1 MTTGTSTLP
10 QTLLQRSWQRACLG
24 LGATPDEALFGR
36 LLDAYREPQR
46 HYHTL
51 QHLSECIALLEPALP
66 LAEHAG
72 EVEFALW
79 FHDAVYEIGRHDNEL
94 VSAQWASR
102 AALELGG
109 DPASAARIDALVMAT
124 LHAAE
129 PATRDAQLLVDVDL
143 CILGASSDRFDQY
156 EVQVRA
162 EYADVPDEIFRPRR
176 RALLQT
182 FLARPMI
189 YGTPHFRAL
198 REGAARDNLK
208 RSIAALAQV

>member
-1 MTTGTSTLP
+1 MTTDTSTLP

-66 LAEHAG
+66 LAEQPG

-94 VSAQWASR
+94 QSAHWAKR
-102 AALELGG
+102 AALALRANL
-109 DPASAARIDALVMAT
+109 ASAARIDALVMAT
-124 LHAAE
+124 QHAVE

-143 CILGASSDRFDQY
+143 CILGASPDRFDQY

-162 EYADVPDEIFRPRR
+162 EYADVPDEDFRPRR
-176 RALLQT
+176 RALLET
-182 FLARPMI
+182 FLARPVL

-198 REGAARDNLK
+198 REAPARSNLS
-208 RSIAALAQV
+208 RSIAALSI

>member
-1 MTTGTSTLP
+1 MQTGTSALP

-66 LAEHAG
+66 LAEQAG

-94 VSAQWASR
+94 VSAQWAGR
-102 AALELGG
+102 AALELSG
-109 DPASAARIDALVMAT
+109 DPASATRIDALVMAT
-124 LHAAE
+124 QHAAE

-143 CILGASSDRFDQY
+143 GILGASPGRFDQY
-156 EVQVRA
+156 ETQVRA
-162 EYADVPDEIFRPRR
+162 EYADVPDEVFRPRR
-176 RALLQT
+176 KALLQT
-182 FLARPMI
+182 FLARPVL
-189 YGTPHFRAL
+189 YGTSHFRAL
-198 REGAARDNLK
+198 REAPARSNLT
-208 RSIAALAQV
+208 RSIAALAR